1 MRLALTLG
9 AAALVS
15 AAAIAQAPTRA
26 SGTRLI
32 DIAKGDPND
41 IVCVQF
47 TVTGSR
53 LARQRVCRT
62 RAEWVD
68 LHRQTRGVVE
78 KVQFYKPTFAN

>member
-1 MRLALTLG
+1 MRLALALV

-15 AAAIAQAPTRA
+15 AAAIAQAPTR

-47 TVTGSR
+47 TPTGSR
-53 LARQRVCRT
+53 VARQRVCRT
-62 RAEWVD
+62 RAEWVE
-68 LHRQTRGVVE
+68 LHVQTRGVVE
-78 KVQFYKPTFAN
+78 KVQYYKPTFAE